1 MARHL
6 PPRLERRKAVRD
18 PKRRF
23 TIICEGKNTEPAYF
37 EALRATFPD
46 ARIDVEVEPAAGM
59 PMTIANRAA
68 KLAKQRDS
76 EVDSF
81 AKNDEVWAMFDRD
94 THPNHAEAVGLCEA
108 KRVGVARSNPCFE
121 VWLILHFADFDRSD
135 DHHAVQRHFKTLCPD
150 YDKNKGK
157 RPDCQRFIDKVEE
170 AERRA
175 EQQLKCR
182 DAEGNPYGPPSTT
195 VFRLTR
201 AIRRAAE
208 LARDPNAE
216 KKK

>member
-1 MARHL
+1 MARYL

-23 TIICEGKNTEPAYF
+23 TIICEGENTEPAYF
-37 EALRATFPD
+37 AALQATFTD
-46 ARIDVEVEPAAGM
+46 ARIEVEPAAGM
-59 PMTIANRAA
+59 PMTIANRAV
-68 KLAKQRDS
+68 KLAKQRDR

-81 AKNDEVWAMFDRD
+81 AENDEVWAMFDRD

-135 DHHAVQRHFKTLCPD
+135 DHHAVQRHFETLCPD

-157 RPDCQRFIDKVEE
+157 RPDCRRFIDKLEE

-175 EQQLKCR
+175 ERQLDRR
-182 DAEGNPYGPPSTT
+182 DAEGKPYGPPSTT

-201 AIRRAAE
+201 ALRRAAG
-208 LARDPNAE
+208 LAGDPSAD